1 MIRINLLP
9 VRAEK
14 RKENLRKHV
23 LFIIGYLVCL
33 AAVILSVHFSIITM
47 ERNARQRLEKVKK
60 DIVEYDAKIKEV
72 EGYKAKFADL
82 ADKIEIIRSLE
93 EKQQGPARLL
103 NELAVT
109 IPEKIWIE
117 KLSQDNGKFNF
128 KGVAID
134 NQTIA
139 KFMTDLENNPKFERV
154 RLEVS
159 KRDERGGI
167 PLSAF
172 SLEAFIE
179 VPKPP
184 APPAQD
190 TKKAG

>member
-14 RKENLRKHV
+14 RKENLRKHF
-23 LFIIGYLVCL
+23 LFIIGYLACL
-33 AAVILSVHFSIITM
+33 AAVILSVHFSIVTM
-47 ERNARQRLEKVKK
+47 ERNAKDRLEKVKK
-60 DIVEYDAKIKEV
+60 EIIEYEAKIKEV

-82 ADKIEIIRSLE
+82 ADKIEIIKSLE
-93 EKQQGPARLL
+93 AKQQGPAKVL
-103 NELAVT
+103 NELALTV
-109 IPEKIWIE
+109 PEKIWVE
-117 KLSQDNGKFNF
+117 KVSQDNGKFTI
-128 KGVAID
+128 KGMAID

-159 KRDERGGI
+159 KREEKGGVV
-167 PLSAF
+167 LSAF
-172 SLEAFIE
+172 SLEAFLE

-184 APPAQD
+184 APPAQEN
-190 TKKAG
+190 KKAG